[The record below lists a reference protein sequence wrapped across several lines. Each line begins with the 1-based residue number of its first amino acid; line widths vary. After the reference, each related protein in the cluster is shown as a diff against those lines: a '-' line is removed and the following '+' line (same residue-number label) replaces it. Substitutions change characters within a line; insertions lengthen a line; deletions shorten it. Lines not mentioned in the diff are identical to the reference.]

1 MGRPVL
7 YSLASYGMTPVKGS
21 VTERARLRN
30 GIVRM
35 VHMLQDELQMA
46 TERRDGLVAARSTWL
61 PYGR

>member
-1 MGRPVL
+1 
-7 YSLASYGMTPVKGS
+7 MTPVKGG

-46 TERRDGLVAARSTWL
+46 TERRDGLVAARSIWL